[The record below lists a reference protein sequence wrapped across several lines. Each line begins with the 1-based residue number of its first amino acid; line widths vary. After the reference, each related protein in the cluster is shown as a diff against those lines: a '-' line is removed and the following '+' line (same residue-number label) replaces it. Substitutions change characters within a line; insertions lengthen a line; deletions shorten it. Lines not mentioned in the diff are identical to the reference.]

1 MSEHVF
7 LHTDSLLHK
16 MFSNQF
22 ILLLCGLFLK
32 SAALHI
38 SQTDYT
44 VDLFVVCG
52 PPSQTSSPNPG
63 PCGNQSSELDPLT
76 VPFTSQASCQLY
88 GFEDGNSQLLPEER
102 RRITDFYF
110 FFTVYFKGENIF
122 NWFKIS
128 FTMYVDLSINFLGLR
143 ILF

>member
-38 SQTDYT
+38 SQTEYT

-52 PPSQTSSPNPG
+52 PASQTSSPNPG

-76 VPFTSQASCQLY
+76 VPFISQASCQLY

-102 RRITDFYF
+102 RGITDFYF
-110 FFTVYFKGENIF
+110 FSLYILKVKTFSN
-122 NWFKIS
+122 
-128 FTMYVDLSINFLGLR
+128 DLRSVLPCTLTFLLT
-143 ILF
+143 FWA

>member
-122 NWFKIS
+122 N
-128 FTMYVDLSINFLGLR
+128 
-143 ILF
+143 

>member
-38 SQTDYT
+38 SQTEYT

-76 VPFTSQASCQLY
+76 VPFISQASCQLY

-102 RRITDFYF
+102 RRITDFY
-110 FFTVYFKGENIF
+110 
-122 NWFKIS
+122 S
-128 FTMYVDLSINFLGLR
+128 FSLYILKVKTFSNDLRSVLPCTLTFLLT
-143 ILF
+143 FWA